1 MQSAFIPSE
10 VPFCLIVTSSYY
22 RDCSCI
28 WWTWTCSSLA
38 PQLRLWG
45 AWQELHSHPE
55 CSGGGKSL
63 GGVDSAWPGR
73 SCPTFHTGVWA
84 SLPCFLRPCICG
96 LFSPC
101 VPLWHVSSVH
111 ASVMF
116 LLSVRQWRFFRPCVC
131 GTFPPSVCLWL
142 FFPPCVCGV
151 SSVRASVV
159 FSPSV
164 DLWRFLCESVA
175 CFLHPRWRPSLL
187 SSHHLLIAPCVLSLC
202 QACGVCHLCG
212 RVLRDTQGHTLG
224 EPQWWGHSHAAQPS
238 VWGAWCPPSS
248 SRSSLG
254 ADPSSAFSP
263 RGTSWSKLSKS
274 KVGNGCEMRSGF
286 RCVWSFL
293 FTCLLH
299 IPQMIYF
306 PAGITINYQPLLV
319 QNSMKDIWGGHS
331 LKNMLDFHSCD
342 LHDKAVRTVTFFC
355 YIIFIFRPLGGSYL
369 VITYNCEN
377 NVMITESH

>member
-1 MQSAFIPSE
+1 MHGRD
-10 VPFCLIVTSSYY
+10 VPVRRSTLVY
-22 RDCSCI
+22 R
-28 WWTWTCSSLA
+28 
-38 PQLRLWG
+38 RL
-45 AWQELHSHPE
+45 
-55 CSGGGKSL
+55 
-63 GGVDSAWPGR
+63 
-73 SCPTFHTGVWA
+73 CP
-84 SLPCFLRPCICG
+84 
-96 LFSPC
+96 
-101 VPLWHVSSVH
+101 VSSVR
-111 ASVMF
+111 ASVAFPLFVHLWTVFSVCASVARF
-116 LLSVRQWRFFRPCVC
+116 LRPCVC
-131 GTFPPSVCLWL
+131 GVSSIRASVAFLSSLRLWHFSSLRASVAL

-212 RVLRDTQGHTLG
+212 RGLRDTQGHTLG
-224 EPQWWGHSHAAQPS
+224 ELQWWGHSHAAQPS
-238 VWGAWCPPSS
+238 VWGSWCPPSS

-263 RGTSWSKLSKS
+263 RGTSWGKLSKS
-274 KVGNGCEMRSGF
+274 KVGNSCEMRPGF
-286 RCVWSFL
+286 KCVCSFL

-299 IPQMIYF
+299 VPPMIYF

-319 QNSMKDIWGGHS
+319 QNSRKDIWGGHS

-342 LHDKAVRTVTFFC
+342 LHDKALRTVTFFC
-355 YIIFIFRPLGGSYL
+355 YLIFIFRPLGGSYL

>member
-1 MQSAFIPSE
+1 MDVNLLISGSPPS
-10 VPFCLIVTSSYY
+10 PLG
-22 RDCSCI
+22 
-28 WWTWTCSSLA
+28 WMAGA
-38 PQLRLWG
+38 PQPSWVLW
-45 AWQELHSHPE
+45 
-55 CSGGGKSL
+55 GGKSL
-63 GGVDSAWPGR
+63 VGVAGAWPDVPVPCSTLVCVR
-73 SCPTFHTGVWA
+73 LCLVSSVRA
-84 SLPCFLRPCICG
+84 SVACFLRACRSGTFPPFLCLWPVFSVRAAVAHFLRSCICG

-101 VPLWHVSSVH
+101 VPLWRVSSVH
-111 ASVMF
+111 ASVA
-116 LLSVRQWRFFRPCVC
+116 
-131 GTFPPSVCLWL
+131 FPPSVCQWRFFHPCICGVFSMCASVAL
-142 FFPPCVCGV
+142 FLPPCVCGAFLRCVRLWSV
-151 SSVRASVV
+151 SSVHASVV

-175 CFLHPRWRPSLL
+175 CFLRPRWRPSLL

-224 EPQWWGHSHAAQPS
+224 ELQWWGHSHAAQPS
-238 VWGAWCPPSS
+238 VWGSWCPPSS

-342 LHDKAVRTVTFFC
+342 LHDKAVRTVTLLYYFYF
-355 YIIFIFRPLGGSYL
+355 
-369 VITYNCEN
+369 
-377 NVMITESH
+377 